1 MSGATTSPACDTGAA
16 GPERPAP
23 KAQER
28 NR

>member
-1 MSGATTSPACDTGAA
+1 MSGARKLQPIRCRAA

-28 NR
+28 MR